1 MLLSAG
7 GGTGVLCRG
16 DGNKEC
22 HNLTTMAS
30 PQLKILIMKESL
42 KQPSASIMIVIANIT
57 YGSFSYCVQHK
68 STKKDFI
75 VKI

>member
-1 MLLSAG
+1 
-7 GGTGVLCRG
+7 
-16 DGNKEC
+16 
-22 HNLTTMAS
+22 
-30 PQLKILIMKESL
+30 
-42 KQPSASIMIVIANIT
+42 MIVIANIT